1 MVTTFYPPYHFGGD
15 GVSVYRL
22 SEALAERG
30 HSVDV
35 IHSVD
40 AFRLQHPAEPEVAFS
55 HHPNVTRYPLRTRV
69 PRLSMLASHQL
80 GSPGPYNRRLRGLLD
95 GGNYD
100 VIHYHN
106 ISLIGGPGVLRLGR
120 AVKLYTAHEYWLVCP
135 THVLFKFNEVAC
147 VEKQC
152 LLCTLKYRRPPQL
165 WRYTD
170 LMERCLRDIDCLLAP
185 SRFAQERLRADGVQC
200 PMRVLSHFVPLPPT
214 QLEKQPHPNEGR
226 PYFLFVGRLEKLKGV
241 QDLIRVFTSYRNAEL
256 LIVGSGNYASSLREQ
271 AQELKHV
278 RFLGSV
284 HSSEISELYRGA
296 IAVLIPSL
304 CYETFGLIAAEA
316 FAHGTPVIARRIG
329 ALAEI
334 VEQSSGGRLFDTLEQ
349 CRDEM
354 ERLRTEPGLR
364 DQLGTRGRN
373 AVVEN
378 WTADVHLARYLQIVE
393 SLITARANRQDE
405 RQAQRSAPARG
416 TTASL

>member
-1 MVTTFYPPYHFGGD
+1 M
-15 GVSVYRL
+15 
-22 SEALAERG
+22 A
-30 HSVDV
+30 
-35 IHSVD
+35 
-40 AFRLQHPAEPEVAFS
+40 
-55 HHPNVTRYPLRTRV
+55 
-69 PRLSMLASHQL
+69 
-80 GSPGPYNRRLRGLLD
+80 RGL
-95 GGNYD
+95 
-100 VIHYHN
+100 
-106 ISLIGGPGVLRLGR
+106 R
-120 AVKLYTAHEYWLVCP
+120 E
-135 THVLFKFNEVAC
+135 
-147 VEKQC
+147 
-152 LLCTLKYRRPPQL
+152 
-165 WRYTD
+165 
-170 LMERCLRDIDCLLAP
+170 IDCLLAP

-200 PMRVLSHFVPLPPT
+200 PMSVLSHFVPLPPT

-226 PYFLFVGRLEKLKGV
+226 PYFLFVGSLEKLKGV

-284 HSSEISELYRGA
+284 HSSEITELYRGA
-296 IAVLIPSL
+296 IAVLVPSL

-329 ALAEI
+329 ALTEMI
-334 VEQSSGGRLFDTLEQ
+334 EHSGGGRLFDTLEQ
-349 CRDEM
+349 CRCEM
-354 ERLRTEPGLR
+354 EWLRTEPGLR

-405 RQAQRSAPARG
+405 RQGQRSEAARG